1 MSKLL
6 QVLVI
11 GTIAGS
17 IYGFIAIGMVLVYR
31 TTGVLNVA
39 HGGIGILSGYVA
51 HEIIN
56 IRHQSYYAGIGGGIA
71 VAALLGLLF
80 ELIVVRRLPGR
91 PDLQT
96 AATLGLYTL
105 LLGVVVTV
113 PWWTTNAFQVL
124 PSPLLN
130 KTFRVPGA
138 NQAITY
144 DQVVLLVALALFSAG
159 LYWMLRRTR
168 IGLAMRAV
176 SDSSSAAGLMGIKP
190 EVVSRVLWIV
200 GFGLSGLTTVLVA
213 PITLLDAN
221 ALSLL
226 TLKALT
232 VAFIGGLVSLPLT
245 VAGGLILGSL
255 EAFNDLYLVD
265 FPDLKYA
272 WPFVLMVVALVWRAA
287 EKRRSVRDDAPVVA
301 AAA

>member
-6 QVLVI
+6 QTLVI
-11 GTIAGS
+11 GVIAGS

-51 HEIIN
+51 HELIHF
-56 IRHQSYYAGIGGGIA
+56 RHLPYYVGIA
-71 VAALLGLLF
+71 GGVAIAGLLGFLF
-80 ELIVVRRLPGR
+80 ELVVVRRLPGR

-96 AATLGLYTL
+96 AATLGLYVL

-130 KTFRVPGA
+130 KTIVVPGTR
-138 NQAITY
+138 QAVTY
-144 DQVVLLVALALFSAG
+144 DQLLLMAALALFSAG

-176 SDSSSAAGLMGIKP
+176 SDSSEAAGLMGIRP
-190 EVVSRVLWIV
+190 ELVSLVLWTL
-200 GFGLSGLTTVLVA
+200 GFGLSGMTTMLVA
-213 PITLLDAN
+213 PITLLDQN

-232 VAFIGGLVSLPLT
+232 VAFLGALVSLPLT
-245 VAGGLILGSL
+245 VAGAMVLGCL
-255 EAFNDLYLVD
+255 EAANDLYFVHL
-265 FPDLKYA
+265 PDLKYA
-272 WPFVLMVVALVWRAA
+272 WPFILMVVVLLWRAR
-287 EKRRSVRDDAPVVA
+287 EKRHDVIDDAPVVA
-301 AAA
+301 A